1 MKVICVHWD
10 KFYLLH
16 LQEDLPKIIP
26 EAEIQYCDPLD
37 AVQLA
42 ESWGCDVLL
51 TEIDM
56 ERMPRDVGLILA
68 EKIKALHP
76 RVNIIFIT
84 VCGTYEYA
92 ERVLGLHASG
102 YLPYSYSL
110 DELTEEFRNL
120 RYPVA

>member
-1 MKVICVHWD
+1 MKVMCVHWD
-10 KFYLLH
+10 RFYLSH
-16 LQEDLPKIIP
+16 LKRDLPKIIP
-26 EAEIQYCDPLD
+26 EAEVQYCDPRD

-56 ERMPRDVGLILA
+56 TRTPRNVGLTLA

-84 VCGTYEYA
+84 VCGAYEYA
-92 ERVLGLHASG
+92 ERVLRLHTSG
-102 YLPYSYSL
+102 YLWYPYSFDKL
-110 DELTEEFRNL
+110 AEEFRNL
-120 RYPVA
+120 RYPVS

>member
-1 MKVICVHWD
+1 MKVMCVHWD
-10 KFYLLH
+10 RFYLSH
-16 LQEDLPKIIP
+16 LKGDLPKIIP
-26 EAEIQYCDPLD
+26 EADVQYCDPRD

-56 ERMPRDVGLILA
+56 TGPQPDEGLILA
-68 EKIKALHP
+68 EQIKTLHP

-84 VCGTYEYA
+84 VCLPYEYA

-102 YLPYSYSL
+102 YLCYPYNF
-110 DELTEEFRNL
+110 DELSEEFRNL